1 MSHAKLQSIFHFG
14 VRQKVLLVLITV
26 LLTALTV
33 SGWMALQQEKQDTL
47 KEINRRGSDICR
59 FVAKSL
65 SFSVVGYDY
74 HTIQLLIDEITL
86 SEEINYAKV
95 INAKGHAMAEAGK
108 LLDREKNNQVVFH
121 QDIQLDDEVVG
132 TLTLGF
138 STESTIKRLESQKY
152 SLFKREA
159 FIILMIA
166 IGEFLALSFIIVRPV
181 SVMSKSLSDSIDE
194 TGQIIGKVPVISSD
208 EFGNLAEQFNKL
220 SFQLNEANAK
230 LLSRVD
236 ISDKKLIQTNR
247 QLLHQSEELRIINE
261 KFRQLSITDPLTGLF
276 NRRRF
281 EEYIET
287 ELALSLSE
295 GEINSII
302 IIDLDYFK
310 TINDSFGHPCGD
322 AVLKSVANTLKG
334 NLKKT
339 DMLCRI
345 GGEEFAAICRLADK
359 STAMEIAERMRRDV
373 ENKSITFS
381 DHVINCTISVGIAT
395 SNEKDKEFGG
405 ETLYR
410 YADRA
415 VYYSKESGRNK
426 VTHFTSIEADEVLFN
441 SQKLKSV

>member
-1 MSHAKLQSIFHFG
+1 MNRTKLKSIFHFG
-14 VRQKVLLVLITV
+14 VRQKVLFVLITV

-33 SGWMALQQEKQDTL
+33 SGWMALQQEKQDTM
-47 KEINRRGSDICR
+47 KEINRRGSDISR

-74 HTIQLLIDEITL
+74 HTIQLLVDEITL
-86 SEEINYAKV
+86 SEEINYVKV
-95 INAKGHAMAEAGK
+95 VNAKGNTMAVAGS
-108 LLDREKNNQVVFH
+108 LLDREKGNQVVFN
-121 QDIQLDDEVVG
+121 QDIQLEDEVVG
-132 TLTLGF
+132 TLTLGL

-152 SLFKREA
+152 SLFMREA

-181 SVMSKSLSDSIDE
+181 SVMSKSLSASIDE
-194 TGQIIGKVPVISSD
+194 SGRIIGKVPVISSD
-208 EFGNLAEQFNKL
+208 EFGSLAEQFNKM
-220 SFQLNEANAK
+220 SYQLNEANAK
-230 LLSRVD
+230 LQSRVD
-236 ISDKKLIQTNR
+236 MSDKKLVQTNR

-261 KFRQLSITDPLTGLF
+261 KFRQLSITDSLTGLF

-302 IIDLDYFK
+302 VIDLDHFK
-310 TINDSFGHPCGD
+310 SINDSYGHPCGD
-322 AVLKSVANTLKG
+322 AVLKAVSGILKS

-359 STAMEIAERMRRDV
+359 STAMEIAERMRRDI

-381 DHVINCTISVGIAT
+381 EHIINCTISIGIAT
-395 SNEKDKEFGG
+395 SNESDKEFGG

-410 YADRA
+410 YSDRA
-415 VYYSKESGRNK
+415 VYYSKETGRNK
-426 VTHFTSIEADEVLFN
+426 VTHFDEIKISESLMN
-441 SQKLKSV
+441 SQKARSV